1 MSDKEW
7 LDSLKASDEIAMRDG
22 FGYAKY
28 SLGVVT
34 RRDKVKIVVKPS
46 DGSRDQVFSAKSGR
60 IPGEQ
65 SAYSR
70 RGIEPVT
77 DTIRATV
84 RRDAL
89 LKRVEN
95 ASWHK
100 LTTETLQSIC
110 DTLSAAPS
118 LQASQP

>member
-1 MSDKEW
+1 MNYKEW
-7 LDSLKASDEIAMRDG
+7 LDSLKAGDEIAMRDG

-34 RRDKVKIVVKPS
+34 RRDKVKIVVQPS
-46 DGSRDQVFSAKSGR
+46 DGTRETVFSAKSGR
-60 IPGEQ
+60 IPGGRD
-65 SAYSR
+65 AYSR
-70 RGIEPVT
+70 RGIDPVT
-77 DTIRATV
+77 DAIRETV
-84 RRDAL
+84 RRDKL

-100 LTTETLQSIC
+100 LTTEELQSIC